1 MSRKHSSWKNKEIVY
16 CYILTRNLPS
26 FSVRQLFDGQ
36 TRQWVLSP
44 RFSLV
49 DARLWC
55 PTVILSLSLWY
66 PGSGVVFD
74 CIDS

>member
-1 MSRKHSSWKNKEIVY
+1 MSRKHTWKDIEIVY
-16 CYILTRNLPS
+16 FHLLTRNLLS
-26 FSVRQLFDGQ
+26 VLVRQLFDGQ
-36 TRQWVLSP
+36 TRPWVLSP

-66 PGSGVVFD
+66 PGSGVFLD